1 MQEQQEQTE
10 VKVRKRRA
18 SVFDP
23 FEEDVRRYMAMGI
36 NYSAI
41 HKLISEKMSPQWGY
55 HGFYRW
61 IMRTIVLS
69 SVNTL

>member
-1 MQEQQEQTE
+1 MQETLS
-10 VKVRKRRA
+10 VNHRKRRA

-23 FEEDVRRYMAMGI
+23 FEEEVRRYMAMGI

-55 HGFYRW
+55 NGFYRW
-61 IMRTIVLS
+61 IVRTIV
-69 SVNTL
+69 VK

>member
-10 VKVRKRRA
+10 VKVKKRRA

-23 FEEDVRRYMAMGI
+23 FEEEVRRYMAMGI

-41 HKLISEKMSPQWGY
+41 HVY
-55 HGFYRW
+55 
-61 IMRTIVLS
+61 
-69 SVNTL
+69 

>member
-1 MQEQQEQTE
+1 MEKSATVNQ
-10 VKVRKRRA
+10 RKRRA

-23 FEEDVRRYMAMGI
+23 FEEEVRRYVEMGI

-55 HGFYRW
+55 NGFYRW
-61 IMRTIVLS
+61 IVRTIVEK
-69 SVNTL
+69 